1 MSKSL
6 FVLEILTKNLIIGL
20 EYLILEFDMDIISCL
35 LMIVFT
41 CVVGFVLANLLAR
54 DVVNARL
61 NLFSI
66 SVVVSEEHTRETL
79 EYEE

>member
-1 MSKSL
+1 
-6 FVLEILTKNLIIGL
+6 
-20 EYLILEFDMDIISCL
+20 MDIITCL